1 MTGSL
6 ICLGFWWT
14 GSNGRWDLLDGQS
27 WVGLLGTAGVVGV
40 GGAVV
45 EALGELSSLL
55 LWRKGYRC

>member
-1 MTGSL
+1 VTGSL

-45 EALGELSSLL
+45 EALGEWPYLL
-55 LWRKGYRC
+55 FRRK